1 MGLVATTVGFCIFV
15 VLLLFAMQVTLV
27 LWKRSVLSA
36 DAYDAA
42 RIVAG
47 SDAGATADSV
57 ADADDQLR
65 SALGAAGATAT
76 IDWRVDADAVRLE
89 VALHQ
94 PTLLPA
100 MVATPLGLNRV
111 SAGVL
116 IRRERTR

>member
-57 ADADDQLR
+57 ADAEDQLR
-65 SALGAAGATAT
+65 SSLGAAGATAT
-76 IDWRVDADAVRLE
+76 IDWRVDADTVRLDVE
-89 VALHQ
+89 LHQ
-94 PTLLPA
+94 PTLLPPV
-100 MVATPLGLNRV
+100 VATPLGLNRV